1 MRKADPKLS
10 LDRIFDDLDEAWNIL
25 LRELL
30 RELVFVFLLPAS
42 KRARAAGVSDA
53 FLSNVVTVPADLAER
68 ELIAERELPTDWS
81 S

>member
-10 LDRIFDDLDEAWNIL
+10 LDRIFDDLDEAWNI
-25 LRELL
+25 LL

>member
-10 LDRIFDDLDEAWNIL
+10 LDPACIFDDLDEAWNIL
-25 LRELL
+25 LL
-30 RELVFVFLLPAS
+30 ELVFVFLLPAS